1 MSPETWRE
9 IGLVAWRSLRRTMRQ
24 PALVVP
30 SIVFPLILLA
40 VSSAGLSSATK
51 LPGFPADT
59 YLDFSLT
66 VCFIQAA
73 LFAAITAGTEVAT
86 DIQSGFLN
94 RLQLTPLKS
103 SAILVG
109 QVAGAA
115 MIALIATVT
124 YIGVGLLAGADMKA
138 GPGGVLVLILLSML
152 ISVAMAGV
160 GALMGARTG
169 QPEAVQ
175 GIFPLLF
182 VLLFLSSSNLPRN
195 LISVDWFREVATY
208 NPISYLVEGLRSLII
223 TGWDGAALLKGF
235 GFAVIIGGLAFYAAG
250 RSLRTRMERT

>member
-1 MSPETWRE
+1 VTKDARRE
-9 IGLVAWRSLRRTMRQ
+9 IGIIAWRSVHRTMRQ

-30 SIVFPLILLA
+30 SILFPLILLA
-40 VSSAGLSSATK
+40 VTSAGLSSATK
-51 LPGFPADT
+51 LPGFPAGT

-66 VCFIQAA
+66 VCFIQGA

-86 DIQSGFLN
+86 DIESGFLN
-94 RLQLTPLKS
+94 RLQLTPLRTS
-103 SAILVG
+103 TVLIG

-115 MIALIATVT
+115 AMALLATVI
-124 YIGVGLLAGADMKA
+124 YIAIGLAAGADMKA
-138 GPGGVLVLILLSML
+138 GVAGVAVLVVLSVA

-175 GIFPLLF
+175 GVFPLLF
-182 VLLFLSSSNLPRN
+182 VLLFLSSANLPRN

-208 NPISYLVEGLRSLII
+208 NPLSYLVEGLRSLIV
-223 TGWDGAALLKGF
+223 TGWDGEALAKGF
-235 GFAVIIGGLAFYAAG
+235 GFTAAIGVLAYVAAG
-250 RSLRTRMERT
+250 RSLRTRMART

>member
-1 MSPETWRE
+1 MSRETLRE
-9 IGLVAWRSLRRTMRQ
+9 IGIIAGRSVRRTLRQ
-24 PALVVP
+24 PALTVP

-40 VSSAGLSSATK
+40 VTSAGLNAATK

-66 VCFIQAA
+66 VCFIQGA
-73 LFAAITAGTEVAT
+73 LFSAITAGTEVAT
-86 DIQSGFLN
+86 DIESGFLN

-103 SAILVG
+103 SAVLVG

-115 MIALIATVT
+115 ALALIATIV
-124 YIGVGLLAGADMKA
+124 YIVVGLLAGADMKA
-138 GPGGVLVLILLSML
+138 GAGGVLVLIVLSVL
-152 ISVAMAGV
+152 ISVAMAGI

-182 VLLFLSSSNLPRN
+182 VLLFLSSANLPRN

-208 NPISYLVEGLRSLII
+208 NPLSYLVEGLRSLII
-223 TGWDGAALLKGF
+223 TGWDGEALAKGF
-235 GFAVIIGGLAFYAAG
+235 GFAIIIGLLAFFAAG
-250 RSLRTRMERT
+250 RSLQTRMART

>member
-1 MSPETWRE
+1 MSRESRRE
-9 IGLVAWRSLRRTMRQ
+9 IGIIGWRSVRRTMRQ

-30 SIVFPLILLA
+30 SILFPLILLA
-40 VSSAGLSSATK
+40 VTSAGLSSATK

-66 VCFIQAA
+66 VCFIQGA
-73 LFAAITAGTEVAT
+73 LFAAITAGTELAT
-86 DIQSGFLN
+86 DIESGFLN
-94 RLQLTPLKS
+94 RLQLTPLRS
-103 SAILVG
+103 SAVLVG

-115 MIALIATVT
+115 AMALLATVT
-124 YIGVGLLAGADMKA
+124 YIAVGLIAGADMKA
-138 GPGGVLVLILLSML
+138 GFGGVLVLIALSVA

-182 VLLFLSSSNLPRN
+182 VLLFLSSANLPRN

-208 NPISYLVEGLRSLII
+208 NPLSYLVEGLRSLII
-223 TGWDGAALLKGF
+223 TGWDGAALAKGF
-235 GFAVIIGGLAFYAAG
+235 GFAIVIGVLAFLAAG
-250 RSLRTRMERT
+250 RSLQTRMERT